1 MTSPEEYQREFA
13 ALSRRFKMLAILFFV
28 LAALFLSSALFG
40 AKAADLGSYKDG
52 GRTAG
57 LGVLLPQGTYASIG
71 IGETFDTAGIS
82 SLTLSGQG
90 ASGDFR
96 LGYDALLGNSKFV
109 VGPLIGVGVQNVTG
123 KTLTGNEKWNWE
135 IGARAG
141 RIFNS
146 SDLLYVLVAYN
157 QQHEGLTGTGV
168 NPVLEGPKV
177 AGGIEF
183 DVTTGVTIGTELGY
197 TWFNDYSVAGTTL
210 KSSDMSG
217 KVRLGTRF

>member
-1 MTSPEEYQREFA
+1 MYHDLDRHERSDVSLVGIIIVA
-13 ALSRRFKMLAILFFV
+13 VIVACMALLAW
-28 LAALFLSSALFG
+28 LAP

-52 GRTAG
+52 VRPAG

-90 ASGDFR
+90 ASGDLR

-123 KTLTGNEKWNWE
+123 KVLTGNEKWNWE

-157 QQHEGLTGTGV
+157 QQHEGLSGTGV

-183 DVTTGVTIGTELGY
+183 DVTTGVTIGTE
-197 TWFNDYSVAGTTL
+197 
-210 KSSDMSG
+210 
-217 KVRLGTRF
+217 